1 MTTDTLDTK
10 RKATGTPKDV
20 ASNPIVEIPETT
32 LTSEEVVDKLIK
44 ARIEM
49 LMSAPFFGN
58 LATRLILKDAT
69 DWCPTAATD
78 GKYFYFNR
86 NFVAALSD
94 PEIVFLVGHE
104 VLHCVYDHMD
114 ADRRGD
120 RNPMLWN
127 IANDYVI
134 NADLIDGRV
143 GEQIKLVE
151 ICYDW
156 KYRGQVSEE
165 IYDQLFQE
173 MEENGQIQYTQT
185 LDVHLDR
192 EEGDDPGAGEGGDG
206 DEEGD
211 GKGNG
216 SSSGPEKYT
225 AEEKEKIKQEFQN
238 AVMQSAKAAGAGNLP
253 GGVKRLLDSLLNPQ
267 LDWREL
273 LAMQVQS
280 VIKSDYTYQ
289 TPSRKG
295 QDAGFY
301 LPGMDR
307 ETTIDIALAIDTSG
321 SMSDPMLIDILT
333 ETKGVMDQYTN
344 FRIHLFCFDT
354 EVHNPQVFTEAN
366 MDEFLDYEPAGG
378 GGTEFD
384 CCWDYM
390 KENGIQPKKFVM
402 FTDGYPWG
410 SWGDETYCDTLFIV
424 HGGGYGGKTPEA
436 PFGITVPY
444 DRNND

>member
-10 RKATGTPKDV
+10 TKASSPKDV

-32 LTSEEVVDKLIK
+32 MTSEEVIDRLIK

-58 LATRLILKDAT
+58 LATRLLLKDAT
-69 DWCPTAATD
+69 EWCPTAATD

-94 PEIVFLVGHE
+94 QEVVFLVGHE

-156 KYRGQVSEE
+156 KYRGQVSED
-165 IYDQLFQE
+165 IYDDLFKE
-173 MEENGQIQYTQT
+173 MEEKGQIQYTQT

-192 EEGDDPGAGEGGDG
+192 EEGDDPGAGEGAEGNVDG
-206 DEEGD
+206 DA
-211 GKGNG
+211 KGG
-216 SSSGPEKYT
+216 AGPEQYT

-253 GGVKRLLDSLLNPQ
+253 GGVKRLLNDLLNPQ

-280 VIKSDYTYQ
+280 VIRSDYTYQ

-307 ETTIDIALAIDTSG
+307 ETTIDIAMAIDTSG
-321 SMSDPMLIDILT
+321 SMSDPMLLDILS
-333 ETKGVMDQYTN
+333 ETKGVMDQYTD
-344 FRIHLFCFDT
+344 FKIHLFCFDT
-354 EVHNPQVFTEAN
+354 EVHNAQEFTTSN
-366 MDEFLDYEPAGG
+366 MDEFLEYEPAGG

-384 CCWDYM
+384 CVFDYM
-390 KENGIQPKKFVM
+390 KEQGIQPKKLVM

-410 SWGDETYCDTLFIV
+410 SWGDESYCDTLFIV

-444 DRNND
+444 ERNND

>member
-10 RKATGTPKDV
+10 TKASSPKDV

-32 LTSEEVVDKLIK
+32 MTSEEVIDRLIK

-58 LATRLILKDAT
+58 LATRLLLKDAT
-69 DWCPTAATD
+69 EWCPTAATD

-94 PEIVFLVGHE
+94 QEVVFLVGHE

-165 IYDQLFQE
+165 IYDDLFKE
-173 MEENGQIQYTQT
+173 MEEKGQIQYTQT

-192 EEGDDPGAGEGGDG
+192 EEGDDPGAGEGAEGNV
-206 DEEGD
+206 EGD
-211 GKGNG
+211 SKGG
-216 SSSGPEKYT
+216 EGPEQYT

-253 GGVKRLLDSLLNPQ
+253 GGVKRLLNDLLNPQ

-280 VIKSDYTYQ
+280 VIRSDYTYQ

-307 ETTIDIALAIDTSG
+307 ETTIDIAMAIDTSG
-321 SMSDPMLIDILT
+321 SMSDDMLLDILS
-333 ETKGVMDQYTN
+333 ETKGVMDQYTD
-344 FRIHLFCFDT
+344 FKIHLFCFDT
-354 EVHNPQVFTEAN
+354 DVHNPQEFTTSN
-366 MDEFLDYEPAGG
+366 MDEFLQYEPAGG

-384 CCWDYM
+384 CVFDYM
-390 KENGIQPKKFVM
+390 KQEGIQPKKLVM

-410 SWGDETYCDTLFIV
+410 SWGDESYCDTLFIV

-444 DRNND
+444 ERNND

>member
-1 MTTDTLDTK
+1 MTTDKLDTK
-10 RKATGTPKDV
+10 TKASSPKDV

-32 LTSEEVVDKLIK
+32 MTSEEVIDRLIK

-58 LATRLILKDAT
+58 LATRLLLKDAT
-69 DWCPTAATD
+69 EWCPTAATD

-94 PEIVFLVGHE
+94 QEVVFLVGHE

-165 IYDQLFQE
+165 IYDDLFKE
-173 MEENGQIQYTQT
+173 MEEKGQIQYTQT

-192 EEGDDPGAGEGGDG
+192 EEGDDPGAGEGAEGNV
-206 DEEGD
+206 EGD
-211 GKGNG
+211 SKGG
-216 SSSGPEKYT
+216 EGPEQYT

-253 GGVKRLLDSLLNPQ
+253 GGVKRLLNDLLNPQ

-280 VIKSDYTYQ
+280 VIRSDYTYQ

-307 ETTIDIALAIDTSG
+307 ETTIDIAMAIDTSG
-321 SMSDPMLIDILT
+321 SMSDAMLLDILS
-333 ETKGVMDQYTN
+333 ETKGVMDQYTD
-344 FRIHLFCFDT
+344 FKIHLFCFDT
-354 EVHNPQVFTEAN
+354 DVHNPQEFTTSN
-366 MDEFLDYEPAGG
+366 MDEFLQYEPAGG

-384 CCWDYM
+384 CVFDYM
-390 KENGIQPKKFVM
+390 KQEGIQPKKLVM

-410 SWGDETYCDTLFIV
+410 SWGDESYCDTLFIV

-444 DRNND
+444 ERNSD

>member
-10 RKATGTPKDV
+10 TKATNPKDV
-20 ASNPIVEIPETT
+20 ASNPVVDIPETT
-32 LTSEEVVDKLIK
+32 MTSEEVIDRLIK

-58 LATRLILKDAT
+58 LATRLLLKDAT

-94 PEIVFLVGHE
+94 QEVVFLVGHE

-134 NADLIDGRV
+134 NADLIDGRI

-156 KYRGQVSEE
+156 KYRGKVSEE
-165 IYDQLFQE
+165 IYDELFDE
-173 MEENGQIQYTQT
+173 MEKEGRIQYTQT

-192 EEGDDPGAGEGGDG
+192 EEGDDPQSGQGAES
-206 DEEGD
+206 EEDGD
-211 GKGNG
+211 GKG
-216 SSSGPEKYT
+216 PAKYT
-225 AEEKEKIKQEFQN
+225 AEEKRQIKEQFKN
-238 AVMQSAKAAGAGNLP
+238 ATMQAAKAAGNEKLP
-253 GGVKRLLDSLLNPQ
+253 SGIKRLVNELVNPQ
-267 LDWREL
+267 LSWREL
-273 LAMQVQS
+273 LPQQIQS
-280 VIKSDYTYQ
+280 VIRSDYSFT

-295 QDAGFY
+295 IESGFY
-301 LPGMDR
+301 LPGMERDQ
-307 ETTIDIALAIDTSG
+307 TIDVAVAMDTSG
-321 SMSDPMLIDILT
+321 SMSDDMARDILS
-333 ETKGVMDQYTN
+333 EVKGCMDQYN
-344 FRIHLFCFDT
+344 DFRIHLFCFDT
-354 EVHNPQVFTEAN
+354 EVHNPQVFTEHN
-366 MDEFLDYEPAGG
+366 MEEFMEYEPAGG
-378 GGTEFD
+378 GGTDFE
-384 CCWDYM
+384 CCFNWF
-390 KENGIQPKKFVM
+390 KEEGIVPKKFVM
-402 FTDGYPWG
+402 FTDGYPWD
-410 SWGDETYCDTLFIV
+410 SWGDENYCDTLFIV
-424 HGGGYGGKTPEA
+424 HGGGFGGNTPVA

-444 DRNND
+444 DRDEK